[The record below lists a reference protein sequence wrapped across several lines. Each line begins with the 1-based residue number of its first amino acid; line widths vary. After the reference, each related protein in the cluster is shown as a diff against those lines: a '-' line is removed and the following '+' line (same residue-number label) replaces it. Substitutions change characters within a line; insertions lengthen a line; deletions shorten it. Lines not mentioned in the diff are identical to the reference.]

1 MSLTEREREVLKLQ
15 SQGFSDYKIARRI
28 GADPPSVNRSRKN
41 ATAKLRR
48 MKQDLAWAQ
57 SLNVEF

>member
-1 MSLTEREREVLKLQ
+1 MKLQ
-15 SQGFSDYKIARRI
+15 SQGFSDYRIARKI

-41 ATAKLRR
+41 ATAKLRK